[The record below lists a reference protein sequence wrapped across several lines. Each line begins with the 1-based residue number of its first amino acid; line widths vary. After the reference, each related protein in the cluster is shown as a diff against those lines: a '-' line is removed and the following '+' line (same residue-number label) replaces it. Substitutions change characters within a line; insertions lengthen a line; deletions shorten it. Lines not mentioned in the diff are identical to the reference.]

1 MLIRTFPLWFIKLLS
16 VQLHTGVAND
26 TALSSLLQF
35 IKRINNSSTLTS
47 QTFGFTLFRITR
59 SATQAC
65 SDIDSRFHHWR
76 MCGVKDF
83 SVHCIHTVVDNFMA
97 YHRIY
102 SYQSQC
108 RVIVHLLLLN
118 NVKLNPNHSKIYLF
132 KKISL
137 QMPSA
142 FCQPFC
148 S

>member
-35 IKRINNSSTLTS
+35 IKRINNSSTFTS

-83 SVHCIHTVVDNFMA
+83 SLHCIHTVVDNFMA
-97 YHRIY
+97 YHKIY
-102 SYQSQC
+102 SYQTYKFMYIYSYKVMHHNADKIC
-108 RVIVHLLLLN
+108 KSCFLPRS
-118 NVKLNPNHSKIYLF
+118 HS
-132 KKISL
+132 
-137 QMPSA
+137 MPSIHPHTCA
-142 FCQPFC
+142 